1 MCRICNSPPG
11 SLGTHGG
18 RLAVYKP
25 FTGSPGVLLI
35 TTQGRPTHLTCGQ
48 TISRIIIPP
57 AQGHGE
63 KGNCTLFL
71 DRIHRSC
78 VSGTG
83 RRPVKGRQPCCLRD
97 PGASPSSLAW
107 AGTYPHGWYL
117 LFKLQSERFFFP
129 VRPIAQKK
137 RQNITRVKN
146 IFLIFFANGKS
157 AY

>member
-1 MCRICNSPPG
+1 MPY
-11 SLGTHGG
+11 LQ
-18 RLAVYKP
+18 LAP
-25 FTGSPGVLLI
+25 RQPWE
-35 TTQGRPTHLTCGQ
+35 PCGQ
-48 TISRIIIPP
+48 ACSFQTIHWLPRDLADYNPRSANPSDVWANDSVYHNPP
-57 AQGHGE
+57 AQGRGE
-63 KGNCTLFL
+63 KGNYSLFSVKM
-71 DRIHRSC
+71 HRSKPAIQATIPFLREAAC
-78 VSGTG
+78 LLLVMALF
-83 RRPVKGRQPCCLRD
+83 PV
-97 PGASPSSLAW
+97 SLAQ